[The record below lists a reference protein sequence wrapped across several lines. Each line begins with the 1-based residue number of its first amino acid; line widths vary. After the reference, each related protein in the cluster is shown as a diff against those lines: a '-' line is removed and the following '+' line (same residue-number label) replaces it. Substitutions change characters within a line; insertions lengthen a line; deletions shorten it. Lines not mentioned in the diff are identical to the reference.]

1 VDFSVSDEYKVAS
14 AGKTLK
20 KIQKDGI
27 STYTF
32 SLDNARSF
40 SMVLSK
46 YFSVK
51 TENKN
56 GVEVGYYYY
65 DDNNPDQSFDYIL
78 KSLDFF
84 GEKFGKY
91 AYSSYSVVQTKFVQG
106 GMEYPTLVMISDNLD
121 EKSYGEVIV
130 HETAHQWWQVA
141 VGNNEIEY
149 GFLDEGL
156 SEYSV
161 ILFYEN
167 HSEYGLTRESLVKSA
182 LQTYKIYCSVYDK
195 VFGKVNTSMVR
206 SLTTFDSEYDYVNI
220 AYIKPCIM
228 YDNLRQTI
236 GDNRFFEG
244 LKRYYK
250 QYKYKNANPYD
261 IVGVYEK
268 IGADT
273 NGFFTSFYDGKVIL

>member
-1 VDFSVSDEYKVAS
+1 MKIKFPVSLDFSLNLADVVARTGYNEKTINLGNFYPILCVYEDGKFYECVYHHNGDPFYSECSNYVVDFSVSDEYKVAS

-84 GEKFGKY
+84 GGSCY
-91 AYSSYSVVQTKFVQG
+91 
-106 GMEYPTLVMISDNLD
+106 
-121 EKSYGEVIV
+121 
-130 HETAHQWWQVA
+130 
-141 VGNNEIEY
+141 NEI
-149 GFLDEGL
+149 
-156 SEYSV
+156 
-161 ILFYEN
+161 I
-167 HSEYGLTRESLVKSA
+167 
-182 LQTYKIYCSVYDK
+182 
-195 VFGKVNTSMVR
+195 
-206 SLTTFDSEYDYVNI
+206 
-220 AYIKPCIM
+220 
-228 YDNLRQTI
+228 
-236 GDNRFFEG
+236 
-244 LKRYYK
+244 
-250 QYKYKNANPYD
+250 
-261 IVGVYEK
+261 
-268 IGADT
+268 T
-273 NGFFTSFYDGKVIL
+273 NGG